1 MAGELG
7 SRAAEMDAELDAR
20 VKRAQEQYRCAIME
34 KCFLFWAGDA
44 CRGICQILCI
54 EADAGADVP
63 QRRVRDQERERD
75 KLEKK
80 KKRDE
85 EMARVLQ
92 EQVGLR
98 NQQREAARADRAAVA
113 KQYRSDAEALVQAE
127 AAAKRARAERKKA
140 IQEDLDKQIALKVMP
155 VHVRWHFFL
164 SDAVCFALPC

>member
-1 MAGELG
+1 M
-7 SRAAEMDAELDAR
+7 RN
-20 VKRAQEQYRCAIME
+20 E
-34 KCFLFWAGDA
+34 KCFFVWPEMHAVESA
-44 CRGICQILCI
+44 QYLCI
-54 EADAGADVP
+54 ETDTGTVVP